1 MFGLRDVIFLSAG
14 LALGALAGHMFAPS
28 EFDRCVAAWSSGEHL
43 SERGE
48 RVLLRAAAERC
59 AGLR

>member
-1 MFGLRDVIFLSAG
+1 MFGLRDLIFLSVG
-14 LALGALAGHMFAPS
+14 LVLGVLAGYMFAPS
-28 EFDRCVAAWSSGEHL
+28 EFDRCVATWAGEQHM

-59 AGLR
+59 AGLK